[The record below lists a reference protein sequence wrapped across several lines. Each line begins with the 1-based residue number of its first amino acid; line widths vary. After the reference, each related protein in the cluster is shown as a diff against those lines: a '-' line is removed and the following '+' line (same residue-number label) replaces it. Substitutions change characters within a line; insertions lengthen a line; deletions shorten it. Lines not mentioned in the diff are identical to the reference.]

1 MNRFDLLFSYWVF
14 AWYLFYILGWT
25 TYNPTFALL
34 IALIENTVMLLSMY
48 KTRVYTVLFF
58 ILALFLFKIIPLLS
72 ITRSI
77 QPRDIFA
84 TLTLF
89 MVYTS
94 WLYINGLTLR
104 YPIQLS
110 KDIIEN
116 KRDLPFTSWM
126 KRILKIKQTA

>member
-25 TYNPTFALL
+25 TYNPTLALL

-48 KTRVYTVLFF
+48 KTRLYTVLFF

-89 MVYTS
+89 MVYAS

-126 KRILKIKQTA
+126 KSILKIKQTA